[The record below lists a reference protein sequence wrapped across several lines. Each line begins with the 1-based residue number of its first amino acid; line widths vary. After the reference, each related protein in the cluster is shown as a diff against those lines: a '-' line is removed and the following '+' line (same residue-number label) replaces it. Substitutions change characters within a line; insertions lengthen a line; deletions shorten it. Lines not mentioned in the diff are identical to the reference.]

1 MNEANVF
8 TIHRTGLKVHWKLV
22 SDTLSDLQ
30 EEVEYHANWLSDN
43 GYSPDGMGR
52 PITGNGHAEPDPP
65 AGTPQVK
72 CGLCGG
78 VAVKVTNKPKETSP
92 DWKCSSCGAAAWN
105 RKEGKLSE
113 WRASNQ

>member
-1 MNEANVF
+1 MTNEANVF
-8 TIHRTGLKVHWKLV
+8 SQHPTGLKVHWKLTAD
-22 SDTLSDLQ
+22 SLSDLQ
-30 EEVEYHANWLSDN
+30 EEVEFHANWLADN
-43 GYSPDGMGR
+43 GYGADSMGR
-52 PITGNGHAEPDPP
+52 ANGPVAALPEPEQ
-65 AGTPQVK
+65 GTPQVK

-78 VAVKVTNKPKETSP
+78 VAVKVQNKPKETSP